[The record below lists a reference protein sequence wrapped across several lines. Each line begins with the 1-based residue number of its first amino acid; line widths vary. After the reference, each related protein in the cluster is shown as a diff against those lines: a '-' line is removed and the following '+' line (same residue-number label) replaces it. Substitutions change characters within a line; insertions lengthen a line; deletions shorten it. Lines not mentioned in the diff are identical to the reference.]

1 MRAPHA
7 RFHRTRPWTRIWRTT
22 RLVAHFFAGCLI
34 QALVFPLVS
43 RRMEL
48 RIIGWWSRR
57 ILAILAVRVHV
68 KGRPPSAREPAIL
81 VSNHVSWLDI
91 WLIHAVCPVRFVAK
105 SDIRDWP
112 LVGWLVSRAG
122 TIYIERTRRRDTART
137 NEAIGQVLRH
147 GEHVGMFPEGTTS
160 DGTQLRAFH
169 PSLFQ
174 PALVLKA
181 KVAMAAIRYPN
192 ADGSPNLDA
201 AYADDRS
208 LRESLKLI
216 LRHRVL
222 HAEVLFLGAMETE
235 GRTRREL
242 ARETHAV
249 IATALG
255 FAVPGSA
262 PEKASDRA
270 DETP

>member
-1 MRAPHA
+1 MGAPHA
-7 RFHRTRPWTRIWRTT
+7 KFRVTKRWTRAWRVL
-22 RLVAHFFAGCLI
+22 RLLVHFFVGCLI

-43 RRMEL
+43 RRLEL

-68 KGRPPSAREPAIL
+68 KGRPPSVHEPAIL

-91 WLIHAVCPVRFVAK
+91 WLIHSVCPVRFVAK
-105 SDIRDWP
+105 ADIRDWP

-137 NEAIGQVLRH
+137 NETIGQVLRH

-160 DGTQLRAFH
+160 DGTHLRAFH
-169 PSLFQ
+169 ASLFQ
-174 PALVLKA
+174 PALSLKS

-201 AYADDRS
+201 AYADERS
-208 LRESLKLI
+208 LGESLKLI

-222 HAEVLFLGAMETE
+222 RAEVAFLGTLETE
-235 GRTRREL
+235 GRTRRDL

-249 IATALG
+249 IAHALG
-255 FAVPGSA
+255 FALPDSA
-262 PEKASDRA
+262 PGTACDPPAGTR
-270 DETP
+270 